1 MENIVDQADIVETQ
15 HVHGSEDEHNVENQD
30 ACNVEDNKEGGNGD
44 GDGKSEIDDHSTVVQ
59 TMAEATAVISRNLM
73 MGDVLDEMSEED
85 RDKLLT
91 VCINSSH
98 PKQQNFIF
106 RIGHCR
112 FRIVEGRNCKY

>member
-15 HVHGSEDEHNVENQD
+15 HVHGSEDEHDLENQD
-30 ACNVEDNKEGGNGD
+30 ACNVEDKEGGDDD
-44 GDGKSEIDDHSTVVQ
+44 GDDKSEIDDHSTVVQ

-73 MGDVLDEMSEED
+73 MGDVLDETPEED

-98 PKQQNFIF
+98 PK
-106 RIGHCR
+106 
-112 FRIVEGRNCKY
+112 